1 MTLVTASEVQP
12 VEAVIDSHVH
22 VWDPTRVHYPWLAEA
37 RSLDRRFDLSDVVPE
52 LDAAGVGAIVLV
64 QAADDLDDTLFMLEV
79 AAASARVAGVVGWVP
94 LLDPTGAERVLDRWR
109 DQPIVGV
116 RHLVHRDPDPD
127 LLADRRIDD
136 VLAMLAE
143 RRLAFDV
150 CAETEHLL
158 RLVQDLAQRQP
169 NLTLVI
175 DHLAKPPIAAGGWQP
190 WAQLLTDAAEMP
202 NTVVKLSG
210 LNTAAAPGAPPDAYR
225 RYVDH
230 ALEVFGPE
238 RTMYGGDWPFA
249 LLAADSYTE
258 IWRNVRACLDDL
270 ADADRHAVLAGTAQR
285 AYRLTIRQL
294 ELAPDRGADRSVG
307 SRRRPDGRAPASAVP
322 A

>member
-1 MTLVTASEVQP
+1 MSAPEVERSHEQQA
-12 VEAVIDSHVH
+12 VEAVVDSHVH

-37 RSLDRRFDLSDVVPE
+37 RSLDRRFDLGDVEAE
-52 LDAAGVGAIVLV
+52 LDAAGVDRVVLV
-64 QAADDLDDTLFMLEV
+64 QAADDLDDTGFMLEV
-79 AAASARVAGVVGWVP
+79 AAASPRVAGVVGWVP
-94 LLDPTGAERVLDRWR
+94 LLDPAAAERSLDRWR
-109 DQPIVGV
+109 EQPIVGV

-127 LLADRRIDD
+127 LLVDRRIDD
-136 VLAMLAE
+136 VLAMLSE
-143 RRLAFDV
+143 RRLTFDV

-158 RLVQDLAQRQP
+158 RLVPDLAQRQP

-175 DHLAKPPIAAGGWQP
+175 DHLAKPPIAAGAWQP
-190 WAQLLTDAAEMP
+190 WAQLLADAAAMP

-210 LNTAAAPGAPPDAYR
+210 LNTAAAPRASADDYR

-258 IWRNVRACLDDL
+258 IWRDLRACLDDL
-270 ADADRHAVLAGTAQR
+270 DAAGRHAVLAGTAQR
-285 AYRLTIRQL
+285 TYRLPIVVR
-294 ELAPDRGADRSVG
+294 
-307 SRRRPDGRAPASAVP
+307 
-322 A
+322 